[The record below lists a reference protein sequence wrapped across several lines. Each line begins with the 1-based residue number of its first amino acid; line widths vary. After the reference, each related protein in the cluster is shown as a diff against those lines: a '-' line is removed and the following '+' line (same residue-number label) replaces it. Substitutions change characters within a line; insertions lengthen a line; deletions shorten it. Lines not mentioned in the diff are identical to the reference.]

1 MWNYSKKVQD
11 FFLSPHNAGPLSD
24 ANAIGEVGS
33 IACGDA
39 LKLYL
44 KISDKGI
51 IEKASFETFGCAS
64 AIASSSVLTDM
75 VIGMNVEDAL
85 KITNADIAKALDG
98 LPREKMHCSVMG
110 QEALEAAIRQWK
122 GEPAMPRTQEE
133 GKLVCKCFNVT
144 DQTIIRAIREN
155 HLKTVDDVTAF
166 TKAGGGCGQ
175 CRDEIAEILENEL
188 KRAGE
193 AVPERVSA
201 EKPAAAKNGLTNIE
215 RMQKVMEVLNMVRP
229 QLQADGG
236 DIKLVDISGKVVSV
250 ILTGH
255 CQGCAASQVTLHQV
269 IEQILRQQVEPDLV
283 IEEVEQ

>member
-11 FFLSPHNAGPLSD
+11 YFVHPHNAGPLAD

-44 KISDKGI
+44 KINDQGV

-75 VIGMNVEDAL
+75 VIGMKVDDAL

-166 TKAGGGCGQ
+166 TKAGGGCGE
-175 CRDEIAEILENEL
+175 CRDEIAEILEAEL
-188 KRAGE
+188 KREGE
-193 AVPERVSA
+193 TIEQPVKKPAE
-201 EKPAAAKNGLTNIE
+201 EKPAGLSNLQ
-215 RMQKVMEVLNMVRP
+215 RMQKVMEVINMIRP

-236 DIKLVDISGKVVSV
+236 DIELVDTNGKVVSV
-250 ILTGH
+250 RLQGSCH
-255 CQGCAASQVTLHQV
+255 GCAASQVTLHQV
-269 IEQILRQQVEPDLV
+269 IEQILRQQVEPDIV
-283 IEEVEQ
+283 IEEAQK

>member
-11 FFLSPHNAGPLSD
+11 YFVHPHNAGPLAD

-44 KISDKGI
+44 KINDQGV

-75 VIGMNVEDAL
+75 VIGMKVDDAL

-166 TKAGGGCGQ
+166 TKAGGGCGE
-175 CRDEIAEILENEL
+175 CRDEIAEILEAEL
-188 KRAGE
+188 KREGE
-193 AVPERVSA
+193 TIEQPVKKPAE
-201 EKPAAAKNGLTNIE
+201 EKPAGLSNLQ
-215 RMQKVMEVLNMVRP
+215 RMQKVMEVINMIRP

-236 DIKLVDISGKVVSV
+236 DIELVDINGKVVSV
-250 ILTGH
+250 RLQGSCH
-255 CQGCAASQVTLHQV
+255 GCAASQVTLHQV
-269 IEQILRQQVEPDLV
+269 IEQILRQQVEPDIV
-283 IEEVEQ
+283 IKEAQK

>member
-11 FFLSPHNAGPLSD
+11 YFVHPHNAGPLAD

-44 KISDKGI
+44 KINDQGV

-75 VIGMNVEDAL
+75 VIGMKVDDAL

-98 LPREKMHCSVMG
+98 LPREKMHCSVMS

-166 TKAGGGCGQ
+166 TKAGGGCGE
-175 CRDEIAEILENEL
+175 CRDEIAEILEAEL
-188 KRAGE
+188 KREGE
-193 AVPERVSA
+193 TIEQPVKKPAE
-201 EKPAAAKNGLTNIE
+201 EKPAGLSNLQ
-215 RMQKVMEVLNMVRP
+215 RMQKVMEVINMIRP

-236 DIKLVDISGKVVSV
+236 DIELVDINGKVVSV
-250 ILTGH
+250 RLQGSCH
-255 CQGCAASQVTLHQV
+255 GCAASQVTLHQV
-269 IEQILRQQVEPDLV
+269 IEQILRQQVEPDIV
-283 IEEVEQ
+283 IEEAQK

>member
-11 FFLSPHNAGPLSD
+11 YFVHPHNAGPLAD
-24 ANAIGEVGS
+24 ANAIGEMGS

-44 KISDKGI
+44 KINDQGV

-75 VIGMNVEDAL
+75 VIGMKVDDAL

-166 TKAGGGCGQ
+166 TKAGGGCGE
-175 CRDEIAEILENEL
+175 CRDEIAEILEAEL
-188 KRAGE
+188 KREGE
-193 AVPERVSA
+193 TIEQPVKKPAE
-201 EKPAAAKNGLTNIE
+201 EKPAGLSNLQ
-215 RMQKVMEVLNMVRP
+215 RMQKVMEVINMIRP

-236 DIKLVDISGKVVSV
+236 DIELVDINGKVVSV
-250 ILTGH
+250 RLQGSCH
-255 CQGCAASQVTLHQV
+255 GCAASQVTLHQV
-269 IEQILRQQVEPDLV
+269 IEQILRQQVEPDIV
-283 IEEVEQ
+283 IEEAQK

>member
-11 FFLSPHNAGPLSD
+11 YFVHPHNAGPLAD

-44 KISDKGI
+44 KINDQGV

-75 VIGMNVEDAL
+75 VIGMKVDDAL
-85 KITNADIAKALDG
+85 KNTNADIAKALDG

-166 TKAGGGCGQ
+166 TKAGGGCGE
-175 CRDEIAEILENEL
+175 CRDEIAEILEAEL
-188 KRAGE
+188 KREGE
-193 AVPERVSA
+193 TIEQPVKKPAE
-201 EKPAAAKNGLTNIE
+201 EKPAGLSNLQ
-215 RMQKVMEVLNMVRP
+215 RMQKVMEVINMIRP

-236 DIKLVDISGKVVSV
+236 DIELVDINGKVVSV
-250 ILTGH
+250 RLQGSCH
-255 CQGCAASQVTLHQV
+255 GCAASQVTLHQV
-269 IEQILRQQVEPDLV
+269 IEQILRQQVEPDIV
-283 IEEVEQ
+283 IEEAQK

>member
-11 FFLSPHNAGPLSD
+11 YFVHPHNAGPLAD

-44 KISDKGI
+44 KINDQGV

-75 VIGMNVEDAL
+75 VIGMKVDDAL

-166 TKAGGGCGQ
+166 TKAGGGCGE
-175 CRDEIAEILENEL
+175 CRDEIAEILEAEL
-188 KRAGE
+188 KREGE
-193 AVPERVSA
+193 TIEQPVKKPAE
-201 EKPAAAKNGLTNIE
+201 EKPAGLSNLQ
-215 RMQKVMEVLNMVRP
+215 RMQKVMEVINMIRP

-236 DIKLVDISGKVVSV
+236 DIELVDINGKVVSV
-250 ILTGH
+250 RLQGSCH
-255 CQGCAASQVTLHQV
+255 CCAASQVTLHQV
-269 IEQILRQQVEPDLV
+269 IEQILRQQVEPDIV
-283 IEEVEQ
+283 IEEAQK

>member
-11 FFLSPHNAGPLSD
+11 YFVHPHNAGPLAD

-44 KISDKGI
+44 KINDQGV

-75 VIGMNVEDAL
+75 VIGMKVDDAL

-166 TKAGGGCGQ
+166 TKAGGGCGE
-175 CRDEIAEILENEL
+175 CRDEIAEILEAEL
-188 KRAGE
+188 KREGE
-193 AVPERVSA
+193 TIEQPVKKPAE
-201 EKPAAAKNGLTNIE
+201 EKPAGLSNLQ
-215 RMQKVMEVLNMVRP
+215 RMQKFMEVINMIRP

-236 DIKLVDISGKVVSV
+236 DIELVDINGKVVSV
-250 ILTGH
+250 RLQGSCH
-255 CQGCAASQVTLHQV
+255 GCAASQVTLHQV
-269 IEQILRQQVEPDLV
+269 IEQILRQQIEPDIV
-283 IEEVEQ
+283 IEEAQK

>member
-11 FFLSPHNAGPLSD
+11 YFVHPHNAGPLAD

-44 KISDKGI
+44 KINDQGV

-75 VIGMNVEDAL
+75 VIGMKVDDAL

-166 TKAGGGCGQ
+166 TKAGGGCGE
-175 CRDEIAEILENEL
+175 CRDEIAEILEAEL
-188 KRAGE
+188 KREGE
-193 AVPERVSA
+193 TIEQPVKKPAE
-201 EKPAAAKNGLTNIE
+201 EKPAGLSNLQ
-215 RMQKVMEVLNMVRP
+215 RMQKVMEVINMIRP

-236 DIKLVDISGKVVSV
+236 DIELVDINGKVVSV
-250 ILTGH
+250 RLQGSCH
-255 CQGCAASQVTLHQV
+255 GCAATQVTLHQV
-269 IEQILRQQVEPDLV
+269 IEQILRQQVEPDIV
-283 IEEVEQ
+283 IEEAQK

>member
-11 FFLSPHNAGPLSD
+11 YFVHPHNAGPLAN

-44 KISDKGI
+44 KINDQGV

-75 VIGMNVEDAL
+75 VIGMKVDDAL

-166 TKAGGGCGQ
+166 TKAGGGCGE
-175 CRDEIAEILENEL
+175 CRDEIAEILEAEL
-188 KRAGE
+188 KREGE
-193 AVPERVSA
+193 TIEQPVKKPAE
-201 EKPAAAKNGLTNIE
+201 EKPAGLSNLQ
-215 RMQKVMEVLNMVRP
+215 RMQKVMEVINMIRP

-236 DIKLVDISGKVVSV
+236 DIELVDINGKVVSV
-250 ILTGH
+250 RLQGSCH
-255 CQGCAASQVTLHQV
+255 GCAASQVTLHQV
-269 IEQILRQQVEPDLV
+269 IEQILRQQVEPDIV
-283 IEEVEQ
+283 IEEAQK

>member
-11 FFLSPHNAGPLSD
+11 YFVHPHNAGPLAD

-44 KISDKGI
+44 KINDQGV

-75 VIGMNVEDAL
+75 VIGMKVDDAL

-166 TKAGGGCGQ
+166 TKAGGGCGE
-175 CRDEIAEILENEL
+175 CRDEIAEILEAEL
-188 KRAGE
+188 KREGE
-193 AVPERVSA
+193 TIEQPVKKLAE
-201 EKPAAAKNGLTNIE
+201 EKPAGLSNLQ
-215 RMQKVMEVLNMVRP
+215 RMQKVMEVINMIRP

-236 DIKLVDISGKVVSV
+236 DIELVDINGKVVSV
-250 ILTGH
+250 RLQGSCH
-255 CQGCAASQVTLHQV
+255 GCAASQVTLHQV
-269 IEQILRQQVEPDLV
+269 IEQILRQQVEPDIV
-283 IEEVEQ
+283 IEEAQK

>member
-11 FFLSPHNAGPLSD
+11 YFVHPHNAGPLAD

-44 KISDKGI
+44 KINDQGV

-75 VIGMNVEDAL
+75 VIGMKVDDAL

-133 GKLVCKCFNVT
+133 CKLVCKCFNVT

-166 TKAGGGCGQ
+166 TKAGGGCGE
-175 CRDEIAEILENEL
+175 CRDEIAKILEAEL
-188 KRAGE
+188 KREGE
-193 AVPERVSA
+193 TIEQPVKKPAE
-201 EKPAAAKNGLTNIE
+201 EKPTGLSNLQ
-215 RMQKVMEVLNMVRP
+215 RMQKVMEVINMIRP

-236 DIKLVDISGKVVSV
+236 DIELVDINGKVVSV
-250 ILTGH
+250 RLQGSCH
-255 CQGCAASQVTLHQV
+255 GCAASQVTLHQV
-269 IEQILRQQVEPDLV
+269 IEQILRQQVEPDIV
-283 IEEVEQ
+283 IEEAQK

>member
-11 FFLSPHNAGPLSD
+11 YFVHPHNAGPLAD
-24 ANAIGEVGS
+24 ANAIGEAGS

-44 KISDKGI
+44 KINDQGV

-75 VIGMNVEDAL
+75 VIGMKVDDAL

-166 TKAGGGCGQ
+166 TKAGGGCGE
-175 CRDEIAEILENEL
+175 CRDEIAEILEAEL
-188 KRAGE
+188 KREGE
-193 AVPERVSA
+193 TIEQPVKKPAE
-201 EKPAAAKNGLTNIE
+201 EKPAGLSNLQ
-215 RMQKVMEVLNMVRP
+215 RMQKVMEVINMIRP

-236 DIKLVDISGKVVSV
+236 DIELVDINGKVVSV
-250 ILTGH
+250 RLQGSCH
-255 CQGCAASQVTLHQV
+255 GCAASQVTLHQV
-269 IEQILRQQVEPDLV
+269 IEQILRQQVEPDIV
-283 IEEVEQ
+283 IEEAQK